1 MTLHVL
7 CWWCTN
13 ELHTHEHGN
22 ETHYVN
28 VEGKLKERK
37 NWTKGIKSN
46 KLDNL
51 VKLKCNFMK
60 WGVSFF
66 IINGFDVVLFMF
78 VLVFWW
84 LIYFCVCVKGDVFS
98 CIFLSKN
105 FHSTT
110 SITRV
115 KILFSLLTFWS
126 TLSILSIIDIPN
138 TFNFH
143 NSYSIHN
150 FLINTT
156 LALDFSKYL
165 TNVYNVPILYIRYC
179 TTDF

>member
-1 MTLHVL
+1 MPPFISVFLFVLPYFHTPTHTCNRMTLHVL

-13 ELHTHEHGN
+13 ELQTYTHTHKHGN

-84 LIYFCVCVKGDVFS
+84 LICFCVCVQGAFFS

-115 KILFSLLTFWS
+115 KILFLCSPFEVHF
-126 TLSILSIIDIPN
+126 P
-138 TFNFH
+138 F
-143 NSYSIHN
+143 YQ
-150 FLINTT
+150 
-156 LALDFSKYL
+156 
-165 TNVYNVPILYIRYC
+165 
-179 TTDF
+179 